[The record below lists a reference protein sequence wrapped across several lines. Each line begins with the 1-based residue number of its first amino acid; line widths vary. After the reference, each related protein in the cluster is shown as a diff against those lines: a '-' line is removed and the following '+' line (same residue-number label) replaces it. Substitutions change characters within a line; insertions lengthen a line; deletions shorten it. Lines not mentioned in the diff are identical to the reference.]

1 MLTSNK
7 FKLLLSKI
15 IIAQCKKK
23 KKLKLKSLSVDLVL
37 LNILWKIGIIYGYT
51 KTDIGCIIFLKY
63 SLSGGMLS
71 PDAFSYLKL
80 TKKQLNMLFVLN
92 PNVTYMLLSFKGIS
106 IYLKSNLIKQKN
118 GALVAKL

>member
-1 MLTSNK
+1 
-7 FKLLLSKI
+7 
-15 IIAQCKKK
+15 
-23 KKLKLKSLSVDLVL
+23 
-37 LNILWKIGIIYGYT
+37 
-51 KTDIGCIIFLKY
+51 
-63 SLSGGMLS
+63 MLS

>member
-15 IIAQCKKK
+15 IIAQSRKK

-37 LNILWKIGIIYGYT
+37 LNILWKIGIIYGYVLT
-51 KTDIGCIIFLKY
+51 KVSFIIFLKY
-63 SLSGGMLS
+63 SASGVMLS
-71 PDAFSYLKL
+71 PDAFSYLTL
-80 TKKQLNMLFVLN
+80 TKKQLKVLLVLN

-118 GALVAKL
+118 STLVAKL